1 MGHIEKKG
9 AQCHFLTG
17 YLADLLHSNMEVAML
32 NMLMRFFKKSDEKS
46 NLTCKDNNPNSL
58 EDLEQIIP
66 EGTLVGDALRG
77 LNHINR
83 KVSHIKP
90 GIRGGGITRAR
101 VTQILEEE
109 KWSSG
114 YITQLRIALEREGVD
129 LEEWDSLGSY
139 TDKKRAE
146 LLWSTVGLMGSV
158 LIEKGLVQRETL
170 PDEALQLIGSAV
182 FAEVC

>member
-1 MGHIEKKG
+1 
-9 AQCHFLTG
+9 
-17 YLADLLHSNMEVAML
+17 ML
-32 NMLMRFFKKSDEKS
+32 DSLKQLFKKLDKKTNSVRENKS
-46 NLTCKDNNPNSL
+46 VNPL

-83 KVSHIKP
+83 KVSYIKP
-90 GIRGGGITRAR
+90 GIRGGGITRTR

-109 KWSSG
+109 NWNPG
-114 YITQLRIALEREGVD
+114 YITQLRIALEKEGVD
-129 LEEWDSLGSY
+129 LEEWDSYGSY

-146 LLWSTVGLMGSV
+146 LLWSTVWLIGSV
-158 LIEKGLVQRETL
+158 LIEKDKVKREVL
-170 PDEALQLIGSAV
+170 PAEALQAIDSAV